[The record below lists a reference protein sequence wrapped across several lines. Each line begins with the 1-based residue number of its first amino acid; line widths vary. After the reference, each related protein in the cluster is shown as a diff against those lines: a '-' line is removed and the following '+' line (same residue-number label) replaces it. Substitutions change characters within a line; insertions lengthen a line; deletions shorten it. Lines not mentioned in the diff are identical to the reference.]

1 MRSRIVL
8 LGLLAAASL
17 LAQDQD
23 DDESYQGP
31 SILSRL
37 TPTLGERG
45 GQVIDIRPYVDV
57 AGVYDSGMLAP
68 GVNALGK
75 LVPAPAQEGVMV
87 GFGLM
92 GTKRWKHDILSV
104 DYRGTYTDYQPLNYF
119 NGLSQ
124 FLGINYLHIFSPKLK
139 LNLRETAGES
149 PYTYGQ
155 YSFIPIQ
162 ASDQIGVPTNQLFDN
177 PIYFS
182 DTGVDL
188 TWQKTARLSF
198 SFGGDGF
205 LMRNRSVA
213 LIGVNGGVARADVAY
228 RLTSKQTVDLNYNYT
243 NISYSNLF
251 GGAAFQALGIGYSIA
266 ISPRWTLSAQGGAY
280 IIHSLSL
287 IQVPINPAIAAIVG
301 AAYATVIYR
310 PTDYAP
316 MVQAQAT
323 RTFPKASLS
332 LQYAQMVVPGNGVYL
347 VSESKTGTASYS
359 YVGFKRFTT
368 SIYANYSDLNAVAQ
382 QIGAY
387 RTYGVGTGMTYKLV
401 SNTFLEVRYDFRRY
415 SAAGISVLG
424 NENRIS
430 VGLAFSPGPT
440 PLAIW

>member
-1 MRSRIVL
+1 MGSRIVI
-8 LGLLAAASL
+8 LGLLAAAL
-17 LAQDQD
+17 LFAQD

-57 AGVYDSGMLAP
+57 AGVYDNGMI
-68 GVNALGK
+68 GVSVNSLGQ
-75 LVPAPAQEGVMV
+75 VIPAPAEEGVTV
-87 GFGLM
+87 GFGVT
-92 GTKRWKHDILSV
+92 GTKRWQHDILSV

-124 FLGINYLHIFSPKLK
+124 FLGLNYLHIFSPKVK

-162 ASDQIGVPTNQLFDN
+162 AADQIGVPTNQLFDN
-177 PIYFS
+177 PVYFT

-228 RLTSKQTVDLNYNYT
+228 RATKKQTVDVSYNYT
-243 NISYSNLF
+243 DISYSNLF
-251 GGAAFQALGIGYSIA
+251 GGASFQALALGYSIA
-266 ISPRWTLSAQGGAY
+266 LTPQWTLSAQGGVY
-280 IIHSLSL
+280 LIHSLSV
-287 IQVPINPAIAAIVG
+287 IQVPIDPAIAAIVG
-301 AAYATVIYR
+301 AGYATVLYK

-316 MVQAQAT
+316 LVQAQAT
-323 RTFPKASLS
+323 RKFPKASLS
-332 LQYAQMVVPGNGVYL
+332 MQYGQSVTPGNGVYL
-347 VSESKTGTASYS
+347 VSEARTGVVNYS

-368 SIYANYSDLNAVAQ
+368 SIYANYTDFSAVAQ

-387 RTYGVGTGMTYKLV
+387 RSYGVGAGMTYKLAP
-401 SNTFLEVRYDFRRY
+401 NTFLETRYDFRRY
-415 SAAGISVLG
+415 SAAGISLLG

>member
-1 MRSRIVL
+1 MRSRIIL
-8 LGLLAAASL
+8 LGLLAAAL
-17 LAQDQD
+17 VFAQD

-37 TPTLGERG
+37 TPTLGQRG

-57 AGVYDSGMLAP
+57 SWVYDNGMLGV
-68 GVNALGK
+68 GVNSVGK
-75 LVPAPAQEGVMV
+75 VVPAPAEQGVTA
-87 GFGLM
+87 GFGVT
-92 GTKRWKHDILSV
+92 GTKRWRHDVLSV
-104 DYRGTYTDYQPLNYF
+104 DYRGNYTDYQPLNFF

-124 FLGINYLHIFSPKLK
+124 FLGMNYLHTFSPKLQ
-139 LNLRETAGES
+139 LDLRETAGES
-149 PYTYGQ
+149 PYSYGQ

-162 ASDQIGVPTNQLFDN
+162 AADQIGVPTNQLFDN
-177 PIYFS
+177 PVYFS

-205 LMRNRSVA
+205 VMRNRSVA

-228 RLTSKQTVDLNYNYT
+228 RLTRTQTVDLSYNYT
-243 NISYSNLF
+243 DIAYSNLF
-251 GGAAFQALGIGYSIA
+251 GGASYHTLAIGYSIA
-266 ISPRWTLSAQGGAY
+266 LTPQWTLSAQGGAY

-301 AAYATVIYR
+301 AGYATVIYR

-316 MVQAQAT
+316 LVQAQAM
-323 RTFPKASLS
+323 RKFAKASLS
-332 LQYAQMVVPGNGVYL
+332 FQYGQSVTPGNGVYL
-347 VSESKTGTASYS
+347 VSEARTATSNYS
-359 YVGFKRFTT
+359 YLGFKRFTT
-368 SIYANYSDLNAVAQ
+368 SIYANYTDFSAVAQ

-387 RTYGVGTGMTYKLV
+387 RMYGVGVGMTYKLAP
-401 SNTFLEVRYDFRRY
+401 NTFLETRYDFRRY